1 MLHSR
6 IFKKTSYLFIKLLNI
21 AGVIN
26 ASIHAVIYKVRG
38 CPGCVAGNYRTAA
51 VHGLV

>member
-1 MLHSR
+1 MLHCR
-6 IFKKTSYLFIKLLNI
+6 IFKKPSYLFIKLLNI

-26 ASIHAVIYKVRG
+26 ASIHAVIYEVRC
-38 CPGCVAGNYRTAA
+38 CPCCIAGNHRTAA